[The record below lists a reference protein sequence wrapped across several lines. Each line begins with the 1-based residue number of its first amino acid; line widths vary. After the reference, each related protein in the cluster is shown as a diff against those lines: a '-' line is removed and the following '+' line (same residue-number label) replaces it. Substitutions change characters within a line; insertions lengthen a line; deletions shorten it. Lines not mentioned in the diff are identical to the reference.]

1 MHREQQLQGNAM
13 GHYEPTQLDKR
24 IMKAS
29 ITNQSPTTVAT
40 EVNPRENEY
49 ASMKY
54 YVTRPD
60 EECWP
65 NQTVMAAHPGVSYP
79 VSPAATY
86 HRSMSQPNFNNNGGR
101 PEKEHIYESP
111 ESIRRHVADLQLSE
125 QSPQY
130 FDLDPNIVEGH
141 NSRYPQPSMVHN
153 PHPVSKR

>member
-1 MHREQQLQGNAM
+1 M

-29 ITNQSPTTVAT
+29 ITTQSPTTVAT

-54 YVTRPD
+54 YMTRPGD
-60 EECWP
+60 ECWP
-65 NQTVMAAHPGVSYP
+65 NQMHRDMAMASPSGASYP
-79 VSPAATY
+79 VSPGGTY

-111 ESIRRHVADLQLSE
+111 DSIRRHVADLQMAE
-125 QSPQY
+125 QAPQY
-130 FDLDPNIVEGH
+130 FDLDPMVVEGPYPK
-141 NSRYPQPSMVHN
+141 YPQPGYIVYGHYPMG
-153 PHPVSKR
+153 KR